1 MLALE
6 PPWPEDGKAV
16 PPSISERTISV
27 GHATKQNLAGRGE
40 DPRGLHL
47 CSTLIHLSVA
57 QPIQARVEAAALPCL
72 QTARGPGPILT
83 AQQTE
88 SGLDVSIQEP

>member
-1 MLALE
+1 MSFFVSL
-6 PPWPEDGKAV
+6 
-16 PPSISERTISV
+16 
-27 GHATKQNLAGRGE
+27 NLRLKS
-40 DPRGLHL
+40 DF
-47 CSTLIHLSVA
+47 CIIHLSVA

-88 SGLDVSIQEP
+88 SGLDVSTQEP